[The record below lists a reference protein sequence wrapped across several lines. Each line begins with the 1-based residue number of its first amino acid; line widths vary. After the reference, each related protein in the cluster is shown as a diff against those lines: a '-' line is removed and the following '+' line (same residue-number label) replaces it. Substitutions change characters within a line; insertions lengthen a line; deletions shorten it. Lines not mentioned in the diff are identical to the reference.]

1 VRFTKLFLIV
11 CLFLPSFLNAGEYD
25 GGVQAKIILKT
36 KTTGNGAPVA
46 YLKTDQPEI
55 TASIVDIAPGAQTG
69 WHKHSVPVYAYVVSG
84 FLTVNIEGNISR
96 QFNPGDV
103 IIEVMN
109 ARHNGVNQG
118 SFPVK
123 LVVFYTGDT
132 NIPNVIK
139 TAAP

>member
-1 VRFTKLFLIV
+1 MRFTKLFLIV

-55 TASIVDIAPGAQTG
+55 TALIVDIAPGAQTG